1 MKHLIKIPQTKKE
14 VRNSIT
20 SNNNMNNG
28 ATIIKIIDPDI
39 SRK

>member
-1 MKHLIKIPQTKKE
+1 MKHAVKNPQIKKE

-20 SNNNMNNG
+20 SNNNINNG
-28 ATIIKIIDPDI
+28 VTVMKIIDPDI